1 LKLNDK
7 VYVRVKIMKKV
18 MIIVAVVVMAG
29 TCFAGASGY
38 NLGAVNSRIT
48 SDWFSDGGI
57 LDIGTNALRNMEALI
72 SYSSN
77 PGTGKVWYIDSGVT
91 NAGDGSSWRNAV
103 ATTQAA
109 IVLSEADGGDDRGDV
124 FLVAQ
129 GHAESGTAADL
140 VDITVSG
147 STLKHLGNEANQ
159 GTYTFSDTDV
169 TFALGAPNVR
179 VIGGRVV
186 AGISSITMGI
196 SFEAAA
202 DNCVLDGMVFPKPT
216 TNSWEFLDTIDIADG
231 ANNVTIVN
239 CISYND
245 EAGAAPAHFI
255 DAGNGTAGPVEL
267 YVLNNIIKGDF
278 SVAAIWS
285 DEPCD
290 EAYIAYNT
298 ITNHTTGQHCIE
310 FTDTGTGT
318 IAWNNCFGDTE
329 GAIID
334 PGSMAEYG
342 NIKSTAIDT
351 PGYPGWILRSNLD
364 HFLGLDGATQVYPEN
379 AVDDSM
385 LAKVLTKSDPANI
398 SDYDNSIHSLEA
410 MGDVSA
416 KCVTKVLNGITNGLN
431 DLFVVAGGPVKI
443 VELIGIVTT
452 TAIEAKSVL
461 INYSMD
467 PTVPAGDTAFATDGT
482 ALEIN
487 ADAVGA
493 LYTWDGIIDNDLVA
507 TDNGVALGLP
517 APTDGS
523 TDQSGSL
530 IVPAGSLELAAVV
543 ATSATG
549 QINFYLRYE
558 PLIPGAVVTAA
569 P

>member
-1 LKLNDK
+1 
-7 VYVRVKIMKKV
+7 MKKFIT
-18 MIIVAVVVMAG
+18 IILMVAMVVSVCYG
-29 TCFAGASGY
+29 GASGY
-38 NLGAVNSRIT
+38 NLGQINGRIP
-48 SDWFSDGGI
+48 SDWFANGGI
-57 LDIGTNALRNMEALI
+57 KDFGTNAVRNLEVLI
-72 SYSSN
+72 AFSSN
-77 PGTGKVWYIDSGVT
+77 PGTGKVWYIDSNVV
-91 NAGDGSSWRNAV
+91 NEGDGSSWLNATDTV
-103 ATTQAA
+103 NEAV
-109 IVLSEADGGDDRGDV
+109 VLSDADSGDDRGDV

-129 GHAESGTAADL
+129 GHAESGTDADL

-147 STLKHLGNEANQ
+147 STLVHLGNEANQ
-159 GTYTFSDTDV
+159 GSYTFADTDV
-169 TFALGAPNVR
+169 TFVFGAANVR
-179 VIGGRVV
+179 VIGGRCI

-202 DNCVLDGMVFPKPT
+202 DNCILDGMVFPKPT

-231 ANNVTIVN
+231 ANDPTFINLKG
-239 CISYND
+239 YND

-255 DAGNGTAGPVEL
+255 DAGNGTAGPVGL
-267 YVLNNIIKGDF
+267 TVVNCLIKGDF
-278 SVAAIWS
+278 SVAAVWS

-298 ITNHTTGQHCIE
+298 ITNHTSGEHCIE
-310 FTDTGTGT
+310 FTDAGTGT
-318 IAWNNCFGDTE
+318 IEWNNCFGDTE

-342 NIKSTAIDT
+342 NIKSIAINT
-351 PGYPGWILRSNLD
+351 PGYPGWTLQSGLD
-364 HFLGLDGATQVYPEN
+364 HFFGLDGATQIYPEN
-379 AVDDSM
+379 AVDDSI
-385 LAKVLTKSDPANI
+385 LAKILTKSDPANI
-398 SDYDNSIHSLEA
+398 SDYDNTIHSLEA
-410 MGDVSA
+410 IGDVSA
-416 KCVTKVLNGITNGLN
+416 KSVTKVLSGITNGLQ

-443 VELIGIVTT
+443 IELIGIVTT
-452 TAIEAKSVL
+452 TAIEGKGCL
-461 INYSMD
+461 INYSFD
-467 PTVPAGDTAFATDGT
+467 PTIPAGDTVFGTDGT

-493 LYTWDGIIDNDLVA
+493 LYTWDGIINNDLVA

-523 TDQSGSL
+523 TDKSGSL
-530 IVPAGSLELAAVV
+530 IVPAGSLEMAAVV